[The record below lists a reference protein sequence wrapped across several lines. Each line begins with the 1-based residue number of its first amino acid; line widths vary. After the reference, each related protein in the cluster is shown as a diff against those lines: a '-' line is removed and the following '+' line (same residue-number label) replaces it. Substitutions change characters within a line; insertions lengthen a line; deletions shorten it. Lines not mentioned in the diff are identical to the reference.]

1 MQHTLKGG
9 GLTTRDTL
17 CQNSLFVEGE
27 TRQQNMVH
35 LLAKLRPE
43 ECPKLLHRV
52 VDGVCGRE
60 SPRMADY
67 GDTWTHVEWMV
78 LLNSLSSLFRLA
90 VGKNTPD
97 KEVLASLADVG
108 GGYGEVVLTVLRA
121 RREEIRQALV
131 ERTNNVSNSTL
142 QDFDWQIKLAL
153 SSDKISSLQTPLLN
167 LSLDMKENGALKP
180 VSVEMNREELQTLI
194 SSMEAANKVV
204 LQLK

>member
-1 MQHTLKGG
+1 APCCSPG
-9 GLTTRDTL
+9 
-17 CQNSLFVEGE
+17 
-27 TRQQNMVH
+27 
-35 LLAKLRPE
+35 
-43 ECPKLLHRV
+43 LLHRV

-194 SSMEAANKVV
+194 SSMEAANKVN
-204 LQLK
+204 LQGHTYMHTYYDN

>member
-1 MQHTLKGG
+1 MDCLGVAVRARFGKVCRCHCHKHTLNQQ
-9 GLTTRDTL
+9 LTSRGSIMLD
-17 CQNSLFVEGE
+17 CKS
-27 TRQQNMVH
+27 
-35 LLAKLRPE
+35 
-43 ECPKLLHRV
+43 KLLHRV

-67 GDTWTHVEWMV
+67 GDMWTLVEWME
-78 LLNSLSSLFRLA
+78 LLDSLSSLFRLA

-97 KEVLASLADVG
+97 EEVLASLADVG
-108 GGYGEVVLTVLRA
+108 GGYGEAVLTVLRA

-131 ERTNNVSNSTL
+131 ERTNNVSSSTL
-142 QDFDWQIKLAL
+142 QDFDWHIKLAL

-167 LSLDMKENGALKP
+167 LSLDVKENGALKP